1 MKLTLVIIVIVL
13 LIINLIPNYIMYRRL
28 KAQGEQANRRALM
41 IGVDAIL
48 LVIIVVGLVF
58 MMK

>member
-1 MKLTLVIIVIVL
+1 MKLTLIIIIIVL
-13 LIINLIPNYIMYRRL
+13 LIINLIPNYLMYKRL

-48 LVIIVVGLVF
+48 LVLVIVGLVY
-58 MMK
+58 MLK

>member
-13 LIINLIPNYIMYRRL
+13 LIINFIPNYIMYRRL